1 MEKITKQFKY
11 GPTSEGGYAYSL
23 KIKEGTTFKDFM
35 KYVIQDIPTHGTIC
49 VKVVDPELKDAQ
61 YLSNS
66 EKLLEIKI
74 DFVDTT
80 IKSISH
86 IHLYNEYQD
95 VEIDTYFENILY
107 TCFNLGEYTIKL
119 KDTL

>member
-1 MEKITKQFKY
+1 MEKITKQLKY
-11 GPTSEGGYAYSL
+11 GPTSEGGYAYHL
-23 KIKEGTTFKDFM
+23 KIQKGTTFKDFM
-35 KYVIQDIPTHGTIC
+35 KFVIQDVPTFGKIC
-49 VKVVDPELKDAQ
+49 VKVVDPELKDLQ

-74 DFVDTT
+74 DFADTT

-95 VEIDTYFENILY
+95 LEIDTHFENILY
-107 TCFNLGEYTIKL
+107 TCFNRGEYTIKL
-119 KDTL
+119 KETL